1 MDVETGK
8 LANEPPGGYS
18 DAEIIGRNFEI
29 LHPLKLRE
37 HARRLHKQAM
47 GGEIVKGFPT
57 VSVRG
62 DGSEIAVMTTLIP
75 VRGID
80 GTVTCV
86 ACIAT
91 PIPWAVAIAQANPR
105 PRKSAV
111 FVDDLTANIP
121 SHR

>member
-1 MDVETGK
+1 
-8 LANEPPGGYS
+8 
-18 DAEIIGRNFEI
+18 
-29 LHPLKLRE
+29 
-37 HARRLHKQAM
+37 M
-47 GGEIVKGFPT
+47 GDEIVKGFPS
-57 VSVRG
+57 VSVHS

-80 GTVTCV
+80 GIVTCV

-91 PIPWAVAIAQANPR
+91 PIPAAVAIAQAHPR

-111 FVDDLTANIP
+111 FVDDLTAGIP